1 MSNVPAVTP
10 EIPAAK
16 WRLILRLLK
25 RLPQGQLSRGFG
37 RVADVRIPRAMREP
51 VMRMFASALGIDID
65 EAELPLS
72 EYETLNKFFV
82 RRLRPGVRTWPTD
95 QSVVASPVDGIVGQT
110 GLIGAGQLLQA
121 KGRSYTVAQLLDDET
136 DAKRYADGAYATI
149 YLSPRHYHRIHTPV
163 QGEVK
168 SARHVPGALLP
179 VNAAAVMH
187 VDAVFT
193 RNERLITYVD
203 SLAGR
208 VAIVAIGAYNVGR
221 ISAAFDP
228 SWSGQQDVDWVTNR
242 KGLDPETRHY
252 DPALVVAIGDEIM
265 AFHLGSTVVL
275 LFETD
280 WVDLYSVLAP
290 GVEVKVGQPIATARR
305 SA

>member
-1 MSNVPAVTP
+1 MSNIPTVTP

-25 RLPQGQLSRGFG
+25 TLPQGQLSRGFG

-51 VMRMFASALGIDID
+51 VMRMFAGALGIDID
-65 EAELPLS
+65 EAERPLT

-82 RRLRPGVRTWPTD
+82 RKLRPGVRTWPTD
-95 QSVVASPVDGIVGQT
+95 QSIVASPVDGIVGQT

-121 KGRSYTVAQLLDDET
+121 KGRSYTVAQLLDDES
-136 DAKRYADGAYATI
+136 AAERYRDGAYATI

-163 QGEVK
+163 QGEIRN
-168 SARHVPGALLP
+168 ARHVPGALLP

-208 VAIVAIGAYNVGR
+208 VAIVAVGAYNVGR

-228 SWSGQQDVDWVTNR
+228 SWSGEEDIDWVTNR
-242 KGLDPETRHY
+242 KGLDPETRSY
-252 DPALVVAIGDEIM
+252 DPARVVAIGDEIM

-280 WVDLYSVLAP
+280 SVLLYTVLAP
-290 GVEVKVGQPIATARR
+290 GVEVKVGQPIAAARR
-305 SA
+305 GA